1 MNNKIF
7 IKSADDKDLPVY
19 IYEPSAARIGA
30 VVLIQEIF
38 GVNDHINN
46 IAENFAKE
54 GFVTWVP
61 DLFYRIEDNVKLSYG
76 SEDIKKGKN
85 LKDELGWE
93 LPTMDIISC
102 IANLKVEHNVATVG
116 FCYGGTLSW
125 NVACSA
131 YGLDAS
137 VCFYGSQ
144 ITNFLTKEPK
154 CPTQVHL
161 GQKDSSINTE
171 AQNKIIAFSEQ
182 SQANIEVFNYENA
195 DHGFFCDQRDS
206 YHKESADLSYIRTLE
221 FLKKSL

>member
-1 MNNKIF
+1 MSNKIF

-19 IYEPSAARIGA
+19 IYEPSVSRIGA

-46 IAENFAKE
+46 VAENFAKE
-54 GFVTWVP
+54 GFITWVP
-61 DLFYRIEDNVKLSYG
+61 DLFYRIEDNVNLSYDSKG
-76 SEDIKKGKN
+76 IKKGKS
-85 LKDELGWE
+85 LKEELGWE

-102 IANLKVEHNVATVG
+102 IANLKVDNNVATVG

-125 NVACSA
+125 NVACKA

-144 ITNFLTKEPK
+144 ITNFLTKEPR
-154 CPTQVHL
+154 CPAQIHL
-161 GQKDSSINTE
+161 GQKDASIDLE
-171 AQNKIIAFSEQ
+171 DQNKIINFSKQ
-182 SQANIEVFNYENA
+182 PHIDVEVFKYENA
-195 DHGFFCDQRDS
+195 NHGFFCDQRDS

>member
-19 IYEPSAARIGA
+19 IYEPSTARIGA

-61 DLFYRIEDNVKLSYG
+61 DLFYRIEDNVKLNYD
-76 SEDIKKGKN
+76 SEDIKIGKN
-85 LKDELGWE
+85 LKDKLGWE

-171 AQNKIIAFSEQ
+171 AQNKIIDFSKQ
-182 SQANIEVFNYENA
+182 SQTSIEVFNYENA

-206 YHKESADLSYIRTLE
+206 YHKESADLSYVRTLE

>member
-19 IYEPSAARIGA
+19 IYEPSTARIGA

-61 DLFYRIEDNVKLSYG
+61 DLFYRVEDNVNLSYG
-76 SEDIKKGKN
+76 SEDIKKGKE

-125 NVACSA
+125 NVACAA

-161 GQKDSSINTE
+161 GQKDSSINKE
-171 AQNKIIAFSEQ
+171 SQNKIIDFSKQ
-182 SQANIEVFNYENA
+182 SQTNIEVFNYENA